1 MTGHHGRVPDT
12 SATAP
17 VIRVSAV
24 VITDTAGRI
33 LTVRKRGTST
43 FMLPGGKFE
52 SGESPADAAVRESAE
67 EVGLIVEAAALDL
80 LGHFR
85 ADAANEPGHL
95 VDAHVYVVAGEF
107 DAAVVLAGVPA
118 SEIEEVRWLDLRR
131 ADVGVPLAPLLTDR
145 VWPAL
150 ADRAGDVLL

>member
-1 MTGHHGRVPDT
+1 MSRHHGRVPDT
-12 SATAP
+12 SPDAP
-17 VIRVSAV
+17 VIHVSAV

-67 EVGLIVEAAALDL
+67 EVGVIVDAAVLEL

-85 ADAANEPGHL
+85 ADAANEPDHL
-95 VDAHVYVVAGEF
+95 VDAHVYVVAGEH
-107 DAAVVLAGVPA
+107 DAADVLAGVPA
-118 SEIEEVRWLDLRR
+118 SEIDEVRWLDLRHG
-131 ADVGVPLAPLLTDR
+131 DVGVPLAPLLTDR

-150 ADRAGDVLL
+150 ADRAR